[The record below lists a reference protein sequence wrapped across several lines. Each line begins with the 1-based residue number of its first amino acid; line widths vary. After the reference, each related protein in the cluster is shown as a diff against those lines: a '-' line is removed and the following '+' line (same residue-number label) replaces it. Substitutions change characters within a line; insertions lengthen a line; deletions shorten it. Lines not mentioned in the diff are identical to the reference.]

1 MVDFNDPEVMRKM
14 VEDAKKNGGGGGFQG
29 FGGMGSM
36 GGMGGFGCRLG
47 QDGEGWLGPLWPA
60 GWEHYLDSLR
70 PGG

>member
-36 GGMGGFGCRLG
+36 GGMGGFG
-47 QDGEGWLGPLWPA
+47 A
-60 GWEHYLDSLR
+60 
-70 PGG
+70 PGGMQVIIFTLSAVC